1 MSKLATIAPFLNP
14 TQGGDSSQA
23 RDFCSWDLLVP
34 VDFLALHRVN
44 PARYPALLHSAAMNM
59 LSAQFDILM
68 AFPQGEPLV
77 HEDFLSAFSRA
88 WHESKKPRVMDPHV
102 PPPSPLLPPFR
113 GGWFVFLGYELIRQF
128 EPRLRVLPAPP
139 AGADAAWALR
149 IPAALI
155 RDHRTNSVRFICERG
170 WERLVI
176 DLADDL
182 RRCVTQNLEPNFA
195 SNANLRDKLETT
207 SWTIEEEA
215 PHAYL
220 DGVRRVKNY
229 IQAGDVFQVN
239 LSRCWRAYSTAPIDP
254 LAIYQRLSQANPGPF
269 AGFARLGNS
278 YVLSSSPERLVKTT
292 ADRVE
297 TRPIAGTR
305 PRGRDT
311 AEDAQLRTALLA
323 NIKERAEHIMLID
336 LERNDLGRI
345 CIPGSICVDELMAI
359 ESYRHVHHIVSN
371 VSGLMRAEVTPID
384 VIRAVFPGGTITGCP
399 KIRCME
405 IIGEIE
411 ATGRGA
417 YTGSMGYVNRDGD
430 MDLNILIRTMVCDA
444 GGVHFRAGAGIV
456 ADSNAEAELSETRA
470 KARGLLA
477 ALGNNDA
484 PTAAL

>member
-1 MSKLATIAPFLNP
+1 MSNLATIAPFLNP
-14 TQGGDSSQA
+14 SEAGGSSQA
-23 RDFCSWDLLVP
+23 RDYLSWDILAP
-34 VDFLALHRVN
+34 VDFVALHRVN
-44 PARYPALLHSAAMNM
+44 PARYPVLLHSAAMNM

-68 AFPQGEPLV
+68 AFPQGEPFANK
-77 HEDFLSAFSRA
+77 DFLSAFTHA
-88 WHESKKPRVMDPHV
+88 WQHAKKPHVTDPNA
-102 PPPSPLLPPFR
+102 PPFR

-128 EPRLRVLPAPP
+128 EPRLRSLPRAPT
-139 AGADAAWALR
+139 GAAEACAMR

-155 RDHRTNSVRFICERG
+155 RDHRTGAVRFICERE
-170 WERLVI
+170 WENLAVDLVE
-176 DLADDL
+176 DL
-182 RRCVTQNLEPNFA
+182 RRCTKIEFDSNLNSGFSLAE
-195 SNANLRDKLETT
+195 KLEAA
-207 SWTIEEEA
+207 SWEIEEEA
-215 PHAYL
+215 PHPYL
-220 DGVRRVKNY
+220 DGVRRIKEY

-239 LSRCWRAYSTAPIDP
+239 LSRCWRARLAAPIDP
-254 LAIYQRLSQANPGPF
+254 LAIYQRLSRENPGPF
-269 AGFARLGNS
+269 AGFARLGKV

-305 PRGRDT
+305 PRGRDA
-311 AEDAQLRTALLA
+311 AEDGQLRAALIA

-371 VSGLMRAEVTPID
+371 VSGRMRGDVTPID

-430 MDLNILIRTMVCDA
+430 MDLNILIRTMVCD
-444 GGVHFRAGAGIV
+444 GHGVFFRAGAGIV
-456 ADSNAEAELSETRA
+456 ADSNADAELNETRA

-477 ALGNNDA
+477 ALGNRDNSTPAFSAA
-484 PTAAL
+484 PSSL

>member
-14 TQGGDSSQA
+14 SEAGGSSQA
-23 RDFCSWDLLVP
+23 RDYLSWDIMAP

-59 LSAQFDILM
+59 VSAQFDILM
-68 AFPQGEPLV
+68 AFPQGEPLANK
-77 HEDFLSAFSRA
+77 DFLSAFTHA
-88 WHESKKPRVMDPHV
+88 WQHAKKPHVTDPNA
-102 PPPSPLLPPFR
+102 PPFR
-113 GGWFVFLGYELIRQF
+113 GGWFVFLEYELIRQF
-128 EPRLRVLPAPP
+128 EPRLRSLPHAPS
-139 AGADAAWALR
+139 GAAEACAMR

-155 RDHRTNSVRFICERG
+155 RDHRTSAVRFICERE
-170 WERLVI
+170 WENLAVDLVE
-176 DLADDL
+176 DL
-182 RRCVTQNLEPNFA
+182 RRCA
-195 SNANLRDKLETT
+195 KLEFDSNLNSCFNLAEKLEAA
-207 SWTIEEEA
+207 SWEIEEEA
-215 PHAYL
+215 PHLYL
-220 DGVRRVKNY
+220 DGVRRIKEY

-239 LSRCWRAYSTAPIDP
+239 LSRCWRARFAAPIDP
-254 LAIYQRLSQANPGPF
+254 LAIYQRLSRENPGPF
-269 AGFARLGNS
+269 AGFARLGNV

-305 PRGRDT
+305 PRGRDA
-311 AEDAQLRTALLA
+311 AEDGQLRAALIA

-371 VSGLMRAEVTPID
+371 VSGRMRGNVTPID

-417 YTGSMGYVNRDGD
+417 YTGSMGYVNHDGD

-444 GGVHFRAGAGIV
+444 HGVYFRAGAGIV
-456 ADSNAEAELSETRA
+456 ADSNADAELSETRA

-477 ALGNNDA
+477 ALGNRDNPTPAFSAA
-484 PTAAL
+484 PSSV